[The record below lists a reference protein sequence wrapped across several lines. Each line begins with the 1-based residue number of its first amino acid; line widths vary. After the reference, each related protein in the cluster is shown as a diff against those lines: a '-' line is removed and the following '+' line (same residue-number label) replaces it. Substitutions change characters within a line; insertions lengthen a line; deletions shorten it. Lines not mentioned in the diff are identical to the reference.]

1 MTWQLLKRDKMI
13 LDNKNN
19 LCYNLWY
26 AFTCIRILIK
36 PSEVD
41 MIFIT
46 AIVPQIN
53 LNDERILFYVHIKCN
68 LCQ

>member
-26 AFTCIRILIK
+26 AFTCIRIPIK

-53 LNDERILFYVHIKCN
+53 LNDDRILFYVHIKYN